1 MNIFFNANNKAT
13 LEALQSCG
21 VKNVL
26 VSHKYSHNLKQFYEC
41 FEKIFLI
48 AGVNGEPEKYH
59 QFLKDNRNL
68 YTYAAQFF
76 VNNNMFD
83 TINMFNKEKQMG
95 LDTVPV
101 LQQDFIKHLSQLN
114 LPSGSNVCVGKMSGR
129 LDMEEAIR
137 RLPLNMNYHG
147 LGKGKYINK
156 KTFESIDTS
165 LWISAAL
172 AKKFDVW
179 TGNSSIQIKI
189 NPNSMNNPILKH
201 YCEKYKDNLDKIGIN
216 YQGVLDNHYYTM
228 LKLPIAVY
236 YMPLCESLNSY
247 RDNFIK

>member
-26 VSHKYSHNLKQFYEC
+26 VSHKYSHNLNQFYEC

-68 YTYAAQFF
+68 YTHAAQFF

-95 LDTVPV
+95 LDTIPV

-189 NPNSMNNPILKH
+189 NPNSINNPILKH

-247 RDNFIK
+247 TDNFIK